1 MQTFKSNHI
10 ARFSSRDQPGL
21 NRPKELK
28 LYEFKIGTVQDLHP
42 TYIPNLKLL
51 LSREIFMRKI
61 MNYKVVTDQDHS
73 NKTDLE
79 EDQIMII
86 VDLEDQVDAH
96 LWLQKIKNFR

>member
-1 MQTFKSNHI
+1 
-10 ARFSSRDQPGL
+10 
-21 NRPKELK
+21 
-28 LYEFKIGTVQDLHP
+28 
-42 TYIPNLKLL
+42 
-51 LSREIFMRKI
+51 MRKI